1 MVPSG
6 SAAAASAVCVA
17 AGTAV
22 GSTTAV
28 GVVGASMGSAVGG
41 AVGATVV
48 TIVGSRVGA
57 TGCGDGAALQPART
71 SSSSA
76 RLYRTNTVRGEYAL
90 AICARQLTGVE
101 RA

>member
-22 GSTTAV
+22 GSTAV

-90 AICARQLTGVE
+90 AICARQLRGVE